1 MKNKI
6 VFIPFLLLVCT
17 PMYSGMPEVV
27 NGESQLMS
35 DWLRL
40 QQRLIRATKGVPH
53 VAYSRHFAYTSIA
66 VYESLAGGDASYRS
80 LAGQLDGLR
89 ALPKPESGAK
99 YCWPASANAAF
110 ATMFRSFYISAIN
123 KKHLIDSLENTY
135 AAMYEHTG
143 YTKEEVDRAA
153 AFGKSMAQAILLW
166 AESDGYNKQCP
177 AFQPLTGEG
186 KWIATPPAF
195 GAPAL
200 PYWMDN
206 RRMVASNVSLKAPIQ
221 FNKEKSSEFYKM
233 VSEVYNV
240 SRELTEEQKNIAWF
254 WDDSPNGKYFSV
266 FGHWASILA
275 QLIDRNELG
284 LMTTAEAFAKMS
296 ISQYHA
302 TIACWKGKYEYALL
316 RPVTYIQKYIDEGWT
331 PLIETPPHPEYPA
344 AHAAFSSAAANALT
358 DVFGKNAPFTDHSYD
373 DLGIKSRSFK
383 SLEEAAH
390 EAGLSRLYGGIH
402 YRPSIDAGYLLGK
415 AVAEDVLKQIK
426 FRK

>member
-40 QQRLIRATKGVPH
+40 QQRLIRASKGVPH

-66 VYESLAGGDASYRS
+66 VYESLASGDASYKS
-80 LAGQLDGLR
+80 LAGQLQELNR
-89 ALPKPESGAK
+89 LPKPEGGSK
-99 YCWPASANAAF
+99 YCWPASGNAAF
-110 ATMFRSFYISAIN
+110 GTMFRSFYKNAVGKTN
-123 KKHLIDSLENTY
+123 LIDSLESAYY
-135 AAMYEHTG
+135 AKFEHTG
-143 YTKEEVDRAA
+143 YTEDEVKKSA
-153 AFGKSMAQAILLW
+153 AFGKSMAEAILAW
-166 AESDGYNKQCP
+166 AENDGCSKQRP
-177 AFQPLTGEG
+177 AYQLLSGEG
-186 KWIATPPAF
+186 RWIATPPAF

-200 PYWMDN
+200 PHWMEN
-206 RRMVASNVSLKAPIQ
+206 RRMVASSASLKAHTP
-221 FNKEKSSEFYKM
+221 FSKEKSSEFYKM
-233 VSEVYNV
+233 VNEVYSV
-240 SRELTEEQKNIAWF
+240 SKELTEEQKNIAWF

-266 FGHWASILA
+266 FGHWASILT
-275 QLIDRNELG
+275 QLIDEKKLP
-284 LMTTAEAFAKMS
+284 LMAATEAFAKMS
-296 ISQYHA
+296 ISQYNA
-302 TIACWKGKYEYALL
+302 AIECWKGKYEYSLL